1 MVAWM
6 MFAALLSPTYAVD
19 GPTERAASL
28 LPRLAEKVGERWR
41 IADEFENAALRVRM
55 VEPDGER
62 LRRGIAEAVQGR
74 WLYDAGV
81 YRLVPD
87 QAARSS
93 AQERWAATIER
104 RWREKQVRLAS
115 GFMLPDGNGG
125 NAVVTLLG
133 KAVDAV
139 PLARIK
145 NLAPGEYLV
154 YSSSP
159 KPGQQR
165 LAGSWSGPLRELR
178 TGLAALR
185 HGAPI
190 ADGDLRLTVSV
201 WRQGARLSFT
211 AYLIDAAGMSVSSAT
226 VSFGMGATPVGPEW
240 NGDPSKES
248 ARWKLLRARGS
259 FDSLA
264 KYWEEPETYEP
275 LGLVADDWVETL
287 EGEIVACWPSKNTL
301 LWRVPRSPDQVPIDL
316 QQFAGAEFL
325 TVDGLKIVRPH
336 DYRSQRES
344 FTPRAPF
351 AALVKDATADHS
363 PTLDAFAAFGRY
375 VPRDGIEPCLA
386 TLYRM
391 KRNFVYDQND
401 NAWETAALL
410 AAANLGERPPE
421 GEVTASMH
429 QLPASFRDR
438 VARRARMGAW
448 SMSDEETGH
457 RPNEPTEWPA
467 GMTVRI
473 VWRQRL
479 LFEYETVDGMRSK
492 TPYLPGESLQRARVD
507 EATTLFFS
515 IPEAGL
521 RTMPLW
527 QFSFG
532 PDSPWLNPET
542 IYQRHGRGESREDP
556 SSRSTPG

>member
-6 MFAALLSPTYAVD
+6 MVAAFLSPNYSVD
-19 GPTERAASL
+19 GPTERAATL

-41 IADEFENAALRVRM
+41 IAPEFENAALRIRLT
-55 VEPDGER
+55 EPDGER

-87 QAARSS
+87 EAARDA
-93 AQERWAATIER
+93 AQARWAAVMER
-104 RWREKQVRLAS
+104 RWSEKQVRLAG
-115 GFMLPDGNGG
+115 GFILPDGNGG
-125 NAVVTLLG
+125 NLVETLLG

-145 NLAPGEYLV
+145 NLAPGEFLV

-165 LAGSWSGPLRELR
+165 LAGSWSGPLRGMRGTLESLR
-178 TGLAALR
+178 R
-185 HGAPI
+185 VAPF
-190 ADGDLRLTVSV
+190 AEGDLRITVSV
-201 WRQGARLSFT
+201 WRHGARLDYRG
-211 AYLIDAAGMSVSSAT
+211 YLIGSDGMSLSAVT
-226 VSFGMGATPVGPEW
+226 GGFGLGATPLGPEW
-240 NGDPSKES
+240 KGDPNKMS
-248 ARWKLLRARGS
+248 ARWKLLGARGP

-264 KYWEEPETYEP
+264 KYWEDPETHEP
-275 LGLVADDWVETL
+275 LGLVADDWVETI
-287 EGEIVACWPSKNTL
+287 EGEIIACWPSENTL
-301 LWRVPRSPDQVPIDL
+301 LWRVPRSPDQAPIDL
-316 QQFAGAEFL
+316 QQFAGAEFV
-325 TVDGLKIVRPH
+325 TADGLKIVRPH
-336 DYRSQRES
+336 DFRSQHET

-351 AALVKDATADHS
+351 AALVKNATVDRS
-363 PTLDAFAAFGRY
+363 PTLDEFAAFGRF
-375 VPRDGIEPCLA
+375 VPRNGVETCLA

-391 KRNFVYDQND
+391 KRNHVYDQND
-401 NAWETAALL
+401 NGWETMALL
-410 AAANLGERPPE
+410 AAANLGERSPE
-421 GEVTASMH
+421 GEVSAAMH
-429 QLPASFRDR
+429 DLPMSFRER

-448 SMSDEETGH
+448 SMGGEEGGR

-473 VWRQRL
+473 VWRQQL
-479 LFEYETVDGMRSK
+479 LFEYETVEGMRSK
-492 TPYLPGESLQRARVD
+492 TPYLPGESLLHARVD

-527 QFSFG
+527 QYAFEA
-532 PDSPWLNPET
+532 DSLWLNPET
-542 IYQRHGRGESREDP
+542 VYERYGRGDSAMDP
-556 SSRSTPG
+556 PR